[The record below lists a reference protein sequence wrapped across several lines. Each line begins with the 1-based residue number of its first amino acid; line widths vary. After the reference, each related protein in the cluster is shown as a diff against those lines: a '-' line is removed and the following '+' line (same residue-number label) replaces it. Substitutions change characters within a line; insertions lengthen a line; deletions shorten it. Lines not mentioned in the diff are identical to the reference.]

1 MCEAAPRCVKA
12 HHQKDAGSKANVRAD
27 RPERSAVWASGG
39 SRYLVFV
46 TGRRRANRLHA
57 DRLSK
62 Q

>member
-1 MCEAAPRCVKA
+1 VENLKGASVPISLPK
-12 HHQKDAGSKANVRAD
+12 H

-39 SRYLVFV
+39 SRYLVFL

-62 Q
+62 QWA